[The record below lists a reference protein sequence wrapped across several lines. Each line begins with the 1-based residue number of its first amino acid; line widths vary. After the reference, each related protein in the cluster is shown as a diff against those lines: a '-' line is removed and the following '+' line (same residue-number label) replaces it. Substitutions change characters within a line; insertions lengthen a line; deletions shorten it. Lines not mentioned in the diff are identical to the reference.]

1 MLSGFGRP
9 RFRLTDLFYAF
20 WIGLVAIMLAQA
32 MTWDYSAKV
41 VPLVVGAIGLAVA
54 AVSWLNQSMRVAA
67 PALGA
72 SQGTVRERVQ
82 QKIHMDLQADDGG
95 LATGAVLRRAVVF
108 FAWVG
113 AIMGAMAVIG
123 LIPTIAVFVIAY
135 MRLEGR
141 EPWHLVLPQAFGL
154 PFLIY
159 FVFDQLLSVP
169 WPPTIIGG
177 LFPALK
183 IMPSL

>member
-1 MLSGFGRP
+1 
-9 RFRLTDLFYAF
+9 
-20 WIGLVAIMLAQA
+20 
-32 MTWDYSAKV
+32 
-41 VPLVVGAIGLAVA
+41 
-54 AVSWLNQSMRVAA
+54 
-67 PALGA
+67 
-72 SQGTVRERVQ
+72 VQ